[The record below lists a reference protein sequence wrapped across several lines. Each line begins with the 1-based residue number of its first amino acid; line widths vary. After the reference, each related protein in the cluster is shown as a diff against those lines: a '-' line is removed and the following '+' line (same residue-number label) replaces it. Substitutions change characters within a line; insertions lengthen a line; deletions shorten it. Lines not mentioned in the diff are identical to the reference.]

1 MATTGRLQGKTAVV
15 TGAASG
21 IGWGIA
27 QLFASEGAAVV
38 LCDVDAAALA
48 TRRALLESGE
58 AGRGGPHEQHV
69 CDVTSEADWERMLDA
84 IQARY
89 GRVDVLV
96 NNAGIAAEGA
106 IEDVTLEAWRRVMA
120 VNLDGTFLGCKHA
133 VRRMKQTGGGSI
145 VNISSIG
152 GLKGSMTGPAYGAS
166 KAAVWNLT
174 RTVALSCARNG
185 YGIRCNSLH
194 PGLTH
199 TPMMDRASPEMI
211 TRLVAGIPLGRL
223 AEPLDIAR
231 AALYLA
237 SDESS
242 YTTGTSLVVDGGY
255 TA

>member
-1 MATTGRLQGKTAVV
+1 MTTAGRLQGKTAVV

-21 IGWGIA
+21 IGWAIS
-27 QLFASEGAAVV
+27 QLFAHEGASVV
-38 LCDVDAAALA
+38 VCDIDAAAQA
-48 TRRALLESGE
+48 GETALLEGDG
-58 AGRGGPHEQHV
+58 AHARYTH
-69 CDVTSEADWERMLDA
+69 DVTSEPDWERVLDA
-84 IQARY
+84 VQASH
-89 GRVDVLV
+89 GRIDLLV

-106 IEDVTLEAWRRVMA
+106 IEDVPLEAWRRVMA

-133 VRRMKQTGGGSI
+133 VRRMKLTGGGSI
-145 VNISSIG
+145 VNVSSIG
-152 GLKGSMTGPAYGAS
+152 ALKASLTGPAYGAS

-174 RTVALSCARNG
+174 RTVALSCARSG
-185 YGIRCNSLH
+185 YHIRCNSLH

-211 TRLVAGIPLGRL
+211 TRLQAGIPLGRL
-223 AEPLDIAR
+223 GEPLDMAR

-242 YTTGTSLVVDGGY
+242 YATGTSLVVDGGY

>member
-1 MATTGRLQGKTAVV
+1 MTTAGRLQGKTVVV

-27 QLFASEGAAVV
+27 QLFAQERATVV
-38 LCDVDAAALA
+38 LCDIDAVALA
-48 TRRALLESGE
+48 GKVALLK
-58 AGRGGPHEQHV
+58 GGGAHMHHV
-69 CDVTSEADWERMLDA
+69 HDVTSEPDWELVLDA
-84 IQARY
+84 VVARY
-89 GRVDVLV
+89 GRIDVLV

-133 VRRMKQTGGGSI
+133 VRRMKQSGGGAI

-174 RTVALSCARNG
+174 RTVALSCARKG

-199 TPMMDRASPEMI
+199 TPMMDQASPEMI
-211 TRLVAGIPLGRL
+211 TRLQAGIPMGRL

-242 YTTGTSLVVDGGY
+242 YATGTSLVVDGGY